1 MKYCNTLSRYI
12 KLLKQLI
19 GGFQLMMVAGAVLC
33 FIAGPLA
40 SPVDFQTI
48 YLGLVLIV
56 VVLSTGLFAFYQE
69 AQVDAVMAGFKA
81 LTPSRANVV
90 RDGQVR
96 GVLFATEF
104 QFAFRNCIP
113 AHVCPQVIEI
123 DAGEL
128 VVGDVV
134 KGKPSHRPPL
144 PAHRTAHLSPLI
156 APPTSPRPSH
166 TYVTS
171 TFSVSFGEKVPADVR
186 IIEAINLKV
195 PVALASEP

>member
-1 MKYCNTLSRYI
+1 MKYCNTSSRYI

-90 RDGQVR
+90 RDGQVP
-96 GVLFATEF
+96 GMLFATAF

-113 AHVCPQVIEI
+113 VHFCLQVIEI

-134 KGKPSHRPPL
+134 KGKPSHIQTFT
-144 PAHRTAHLSPLI
+144 AHRTAHLSPPISYLRYFNFLSVFRRE
-156 APPTSPRPSH
+156 SP
-166 TYVTS
+166 
-171 TFSVSFGEKVPADVR
+171 G
-186 IIEAINLKV
+186 
-195 PVALASEP
+195 

>member
-1 MKYCNTLSRYI
+1 MKYCNTSSRYI

-40 SPVDFQTI
+40 SPVDYQTI

-90 RDGQVR
+90 RDGQVPA
-96 GVLFATEF
+96 VLFATEF
-104 QFAFRNCIP
+104 QFAFRSCIP
-113 AHVCPQVIEI
+113 VHVCPQVIEI

-134 KGKPSHRPPL
+134 KGTPSHLQPSPP
-144 PAHRTAHLSPLI
+144 I
-156 APPTSPRPSH
+156 APPTSHRPSH
-166 TYVTS
+166 TYV

-195 PVALASEP
+195 PSSSCF